1 MKKTILIL
9 FLLTALVFCS
19 ACSLFRQSGDGSG
32 KGNDASADSAAAD
45 KTPAGTAGDAAGS
58 DTAADLTAAIEG
70 FRTIGDVRAVADTDN
85 YQTATYD
92 DLYVYVFR
100 YDGTDYRVTAP
111 IPADTR
117 AVLDTL
123 DIFDPDYNEKN
134 NAALDPLVIET
145 RENVSAMIPT
155 KAELDQLIG
164 KTGADL
170 LDDGWYSMGYNVDE
184 MTFFLAHG
192 MFQYTVVFNGK
203 LTYTDDFDEYEAI
216 RPLTI
221 KSVTYDCLAD
231 ATNLD

>member
-9 FLLTALVFCS
+9 LLLAALVLS
-19 ACSLFRQSGDGSG
+19 SGCSLFRNS
-32 KGNDASADSAAAD
+32 GNDATADGAAAD
-45 KTPAGTAGDAAGS
+45 KTSTGTGTADGTPAS
-58 DTAADLTAAIEG
+58 LTAAIDG
-70 FRTIGDVRAVADTDN
+70 FRTIGDARAVADTEN

-92 DLYVYVFR
+92 DVFVYVFR

-111 IPADTR
+111 IPEETR
-117 AVLDTL
+117 TVLDGL
-123 DIFDPDYNEKN
+123 DLFEPDYNEKN

-145 RENVSAMIPT
+145 RENVTAMIPS
-155 KAELDQLIG
+155 KEELDSLIG

-184 MTFFLAHG
+184 MSFFLAHD

-203 LTYTDDFDEYEAI
+203 LQYTDDFDEYEAI